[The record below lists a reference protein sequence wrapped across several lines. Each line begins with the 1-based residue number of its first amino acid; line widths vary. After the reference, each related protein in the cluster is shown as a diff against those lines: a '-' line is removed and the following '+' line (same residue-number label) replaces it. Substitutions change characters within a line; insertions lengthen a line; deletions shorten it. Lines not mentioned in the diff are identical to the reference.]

1 MGLSYEATGVAPDHQ
16 LCPKDSPL
24 HILAPRMLWGS
35 LNVTAVLDPCRLQVQ
50 QVSGLQ
56 ELLSRTGRRV
66 RALLPILHSPF

>member
-1 MGLSYEATGVAPDHQ
+1 MKQLVLLQTTGSVRKIL
-16 LCPKDSPL
+16 LC
-24 HILAPRMLWGS
+24 HILTPRILWGS

-66 RALLPILHSPF
+66 RALLPILHSPV